1 MRTYDKRLRTVED
14 EIITIR
20 KDLDALVL
28 LKNKHRYDK
37 KFPGYIEPKLIEL
50 FGEWDGE
57 IDSFLNELYK
67 KRERRG
73 RIE

>member
-20 KDLDALVL
+20 KDLDALFL
-28 LKNKHRYDK
+28 SKNKLWADK
-37 KFPGYIEPKLIEL
+37 KPPGYIETKLIDL

-67 KRERRG
+67 RRG
-73 RIE
+73 RRGRVE